1 MMKSLALVNFPVQR
15 PEDALCY
22 PEVSSSPIR
31 WGEKETQQLTK
42 EQTIIGNPQGQQR
55 QLAVVF
61 DAAIAFKGAVYT
73 W

>member
-1 MMKSLALVNFPVQR
+1 MPCATQKSVQALSDEGKKKP
-15 PEDALCY
+15 
-22 PEVSSSPIR
+22 
-31 WGEKETQQLTK
+31 QQLTK